1 MSNVPWKWIAKILV
15 EWTLGVLGGIVIG
28 ILGLLL
34 GADIGGNQGF
44 PSFGG
49 AMAGWEAGGVFF
61 GLLGISLGSFAGVL
75 IVQRAIHK
83 WSDFFAALLGAGL
96 AFAFDFALYDFSA
109 PPWTHILILV
119 MPSSFVVIGSHW
131 RQIRTFQPR

>member
-1 MSNVPWKWIAKILV
+1 MPNVPWKWIAKILV

-61 GLLGISLGSFAGVL
+61 GLLGISSGSFAGVL

-83 WSDFFAALLGAGL
+83 WSDFFAALLGAGV
-96 AFAFDFALYDFSA
+96 AFAVDFALYDFSA

-119 MPSSFVVIGSHW
+119 MPSSLVVIGSHW
-131 RQIRTFQPR
+131 RQIRILWPR